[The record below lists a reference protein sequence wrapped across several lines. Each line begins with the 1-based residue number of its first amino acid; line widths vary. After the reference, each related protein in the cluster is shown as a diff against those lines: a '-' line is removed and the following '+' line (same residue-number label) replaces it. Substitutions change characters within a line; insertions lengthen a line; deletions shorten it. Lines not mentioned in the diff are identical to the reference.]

1 MPFRSSLVLGVL
13 LISLLLITKDV
24 AAARDQF
31 TETTNGMHI
40 SHGPIFVQI
49 YDIKS
54 GYYLYICVVKLVI
67 QGCLM
72 CRLSSMIRSGGMD
85 TMTEG
90 AMVEDTVEGVVV
102 DMVMGTDMVVAAEDM
117 AVTVDTVA
125 EDMVVEA
132 AWELD
137 TTEVGI
143 D

>member
-1 MPFRSSLVLGVL
+1 
-13 LISLLLITKDV
+13 
-24 AAARDQF
+24 
-31 TETTNGMHI
+31 
-40 SHGPIFVQI
+40 
-49 YDIKS
+49 
-54 GYYLYICVVKLVI
+54 
-67 QGCLM
+67 M

-90 AMVEDTVEGVVV
+90 AMVEDTVEGAVV
-102 DMVMGTDMVVAAEDM
+102 DMVIGTDMVVAAEDM

-137 TTEVGI
+137 TTDVGI